1 MENYLFYEPLR
12 KLKAVLRFALA
23 AYASSA
29 SGGTG
34 VNPGQLR

>member
-1 MENYLFYEPLR
+1 MLWNVDE
-12 KLKAVLRFALA
+12 AVNILRFALA

-34 VNPGQLR
+34 VDPDSLN

>member
-1 MENYLFYEPLR
+1 MLWSGDE
-12 KLKAVLRFALA
+12 AVDVLRFALA

-34 VNPGQLR
+34 VEPASLD